1 MARLPYADLKHPEAA
16 PLVQRIVAERGHVL
30 HLYQMLLHSPP
41 LAEGWLTYLTAVRQK
56 LGISGALREL
66 MEETGLGEDEVE
78 YVSEHPE
85 WLVYEWPLEVQRAK
99 GGIHSRIGQA
109 QRWFTFHARSADI
122 VPTPDGSEFI
132 AWKWVDPEWLI
143 DHVPGWR
150 RGPYQIVLG
159 QHPRPHEGHKPAEPA
174 PPHEGQA

>member
-1 MARLPYADLKHPEAA
+1 MPSVHFRAGVVIAVWRAQPHEVLAFERADTPGTWQLPQGGLKAGETP
-16 PLVQRIVAERGHVL
+16 
-30 HLYQMLLHSPP
+30 
-41 LAEGWLTYLTAVRQK
+41 RQ
-56 LGISGALREL
+56 GALREL

-143 DHVPGWR
+143 GHVPGWR

-159 QHPRPHEGHKPAEPA
+159 RHPGR
-174 PPHEGQA
+174 HEGQA

>member
-1 MARLPYADLKHPEAA
+1 MPSSHFRAGVVIVVRRTDTHEVLAFERADSPGTWQLPQGGL
-16 PLVQRIVAERGHVL
+16 
-30 HLYQMLLHSPP
+30 
-41 LAEGWLTYLTAVRQK
+41 K
-56 LGISGALREL
+56 LGESPSQGALREL

-85 WLVYEWPLEVQRAK
+85 WLVYEWPLEIQRAK

-122 VPTPDGSEFI
+122 EPTPDGSEFV

-143 DHVPGWR
+143 DHVPAWR
-150 RGPYQIVLG
+150 RPPYQIVLG
-159 QHPRPHEGHKPAEPA
+159 RHAGPA
-174 PPHEGQA
+174 